1 VSKTAK
7 KSRSELEELRGENR
21 KLRSENKKL
30 LREIKNL
37 SKRSHFYEE
46 VIDDVTTDIE
56 LKDACD
62 NCGKGDLISM
72 DLGLIKLIRCNLCDF
87 EKKVKKGINE

>member
-1 VSKTAK
+1 MAKTK
-7 KSRSELEELRGENR
+7 SKSRTEVEVLRGENR

-30 LREIKNL
+30 LREIKDL

-46 VIDDVTTDIE
+46 VIDDVATDIE
-56 LKDACD
+56 LKSSCE
-62 NCGKGDLISM
+62 NCGKGDLVSM

-87 EKKVKKGINE
+87 EKKIKKGLNE